1 MNLYETIDFIK
12 TELEKGKN
20 DRDDLLFGYNIITD
34 PWADLSKNVPL
45 LLIDGERTEFF
56 NRAEY
61 GTPTDLDH
69 VLTFTMFESA
79 KGRYDEYKPKIN
91 VFAKN
96 LIDKLISID
105 DHRIRKC
112 VPQGMSHAEMIIDSL
127 KVTGIVI
134 EIKIRTDWED

>member
-1 MNLYETIDFIK
+1 MNIYETIDFIK

-20 DRDDLLFGYNIITD
+20 DKDDLLFGYNIITD
-34 PWADLSKNVPL
+34 PWTELSKKVPC

-56 NRAEY
+56 NKAEY

-69 VLTFTMFESA
+69 VLTFSMFIKADGNYS
-79 KGRYDEYKPKIN
+79 DYKSKIN

-96 LIDKLISID
+96 LIDKMLTID
-105 DHRIRKC
+105 DYRIRKV
-112 VPQGMSHAEMIIDSL
+112 VPQGMSHAEMEL
-127 KVTGIVI
+127 GAMKVTGIVI

>member
-20 DRDDLLFGYNIITD
+20 DRDDLLFGYKIITD
-34 PWADLSKNVPL
+34 PYADLAKNIPL
-45 LLIDGERTEFF
+45 LLIEGERTEFF
-56 NRAEY
+56 NTAEY

-69 VLTFTMFESA
+69 VLSFTVFESA
-79 KGRYDEYKPKIN
+79 KGEHKDYKSKIN

-96 LIDKLISID
+96 LINKLISID
-105 DHRIRKC
+105 DYRIRKC
-112 VPQGMSHAEMIIDSL
+112 RPQGMSHAEMIIDSL